1 MATTGNQSGTDRVV
15 ERIRGVGWGRHD
27 PRIRATWRVLLA
39 MPVLWVLTGGVLAG
53 NLQSAVGVLPSAG
66 ATGGGVT
73 QSLLHAGFF
82 LAALGVWARYLDRR
96 PLSDYGV
103 SASPRWVRD
112 GVVGFAAVLVGFGAW
127 TGLTTAFGPT
137 SVAVA
142 PSVPQGSVLLGV
154 IVPFVALV
162 LHAAV
167 QQVVFFRVILESA
180 AEGLHSR
187 GVSAAGAVAGAV
199 PVAVLLFVV
208 MHGQAGPLRLLDLA
222 VAGGI
227 FGLLYLH
234 TGELALGIGAH
245 FGALYGGI
253 VVSAVVRVTG
263 SLSGVPGVLD
273 QYGFPKMVVAYV
285 VILAWLR
292 WRRGEVPVR
301 TDVAR
306 WSAG

>member
-1 MATTGNQSGTDRVV
+1 MATTGNQSATERVV
-15 ERIRGVGWGRHD
+15 ESVRGVGWGGRD
-27 PRIRATWRVLLA
+27 PRVRATWRVLLA

-53 NLQSAVGVLPSAG
+53 NVQSTVGVIPDAG
-66 ATGGGVT
+66 ATGGLA

-82 LAALGVWARYLDRR
+82 LVALAAWARYLDRR
-96 PLSDYGV
+96 PLSEYGV
-103 SASPRWVRD
+103 SASPRWGRD

-127 TGLTTAFGPT
+127 TGVTSALGGT
-137 SVAVA
+137 SVTVA

-154 IVPFVALV
+154 IAPFVALV

-187 GVSAAGAVAGAV
+187 GLGARRALAGAV

-208 MHGQAGPLRLLDLA
+208 MHGQAAPLRLLDLA
-222 VAGGI
+222 VAGGV
-227 FGLLYLH
+227 FGMLYLH

-253 VVSAVVRVTG
+253 VVSALLRVTG

-273 QYGFPKMVVAYV
+273 QYGFPKMLVAYV

-292 WRRGEVPVR
+292 WRRGAVPIR
-301 TDVAR
+301 SDVAQ
-306 WSAG
+306 WSTD